1 MSGER
6 TPSQPG
12 APGPSNLTPSAANA
26 ALIAA
31 MAVPFVEQNYGLK
44 LDYGVA
50 SLAQLDTVIEDLRR
64 DQRFEVL
71 QPVLFSMG
79 CYVGEVL
86 VRHAGGR
93 WRRAEDLGTGIAAI
107 SPIAIEMP
115 DGRGCNPV
123 GKVYRRFQK
132 GREDGLVLFFRSTAG
147 KPPGTPSE

>member
-1 MSGER
+1 MTKRS
-6 TPSQPG
+6 TSP
-12 APGPSNLTPSAANA
+12 APGRNGEGLSSLTPSAANA
-26 ALIAA
+26 AEIAA
-31 MAVPFVEQNYGLK
+31 MSVPFVQQNYGVI

-50 SLAQLDTVIEDLRR
+50 SLARLDGIIEDLRR
-64 DQRFEVL
+64 DQRFEIL

-93 WRRAEDLGTGIAAI
+93 WRRTEDLGMGAVAS

-132 GREDGLVLFFRSTAG
+132 GREDSIALFFRSMAG
-147 KPPGTPSE
+147 KSPE